1 MRARYRRSFERDV
14 RKVRDRTVLARLAA
28 TLRTIEQAESLAE
41 LPGVR
46 PLSGAPGL
54 YRLRIGDY
62 RLGIA
67 VEGEA
72 VEIVRFLHRRE
83 IYRYFP

>member
-41 LPGVR
+41 LSGVR

>member
-1 MRARYRRSFERDV
+1 MKARYRKSFERDV
-14 RKVRDRTVLARLAA
+14 RKVGDRAVLARLAA
-28 TLRTIEQAESLAE
+28 ALRAIEEAGSLMDVT
-41 LPGVR
+41 GVR
-46 PLSGAPGL
+46 PLSGVPGL

-67 VEGEA
+67 VEGEV